1 MRTFKSANKESA
13 RARRRRLGGAKTKK
27 VALSGLAAV
36 SAMAISVVPFSA
48 EAATY
53 IVGAP
58 DWLGVNNIDSDAEAI
73 YNAIVND
80 RNDPLATLVGWGT
93 GGVALNPQWVQWYN
107 PNLGGLDLG
116 DIDLGDL
123 SSGDLAALIGQMDLD
138 ELTNSDRD
146 QYYTPREW
154 GEIGTEEVWVDNP
167 EYQAAF
173 AAALA
178 QVMQEDR
185 DAILEADQINI
196 TLSYTVQQPGWWND
210 GYTVP
215 IVGTR
220 LSLQSLLGNWSSQQ
234 IGGQSLGAPITTT
247 VTIDNPFKGDP
258 DALDAFLET
267 GVYEGSYPV
276 EIDPAQLGI
285 TKPGNP
291 IPGWVP
297 GRDSLWNSAWN
308 WLTDQMGTIDVGD
321 VDYDFDRTM
330 FGLPGAS
337 WDERAEALVDPSIP
351 QQITEQQPVYGYLPG
366 GWTTNTFG
374 QWVSPTNDII
384 GLQDLDL
391 EALLDGDLS
400 GLSALAGMDTR
411 DLAYYLSGDL
421 GFLAPL
427 LNWTAYFHNTNLI
440 GYGDG
445 AIAAGLAYQKFID
458 AVQSGEIKAGEPQ
471 TDGRYIVITTDE
483 DGNRVVQ
490 EVNHSVGDGGL
501 TDIITSYPLPDD
513 LVFPDMPTDEDGNP
527 LYPAYT
533 EVEGGVLDIHLFTL
547 ALLRN
552 PGRANGGLYSRFAP
566 FYEQLTG
573 TNPVSPDSQNVL
585 PEGLEGL
592 DIAKLLLGED
602 GAPDIQLDD
611 LGNLVAILESAD
623 GKPMVLTIKTD
634 LTWQYDL
641 LSDAPVTA
649 NPLAWAN
656 SAAAALLAV
665 NLASALVNYEDGEID
680 FESYVADDGTIY
692 GTVTMDQLPL
702 LSPIRLL
709 AGAIETATGE
719 DINTPFADAFEPL
732 LKTLTNVAYT
742 DWERVVSPDGTVSY
756 ERTLDQM
763 HQHTLFGTPT
773 MTSAERAQLAGDVIA
788 ILGAGLGAEIT
799 DINGRFLARVEK
811 LLGEIDAELPS
822 ELREAWVKAVP
833 VLGNA
838 ITEVSS
844 KFGSGVSDVLT
855 DVAEAVDPT
864 EPKEI
869 EAPSSGTDQQQTQL
883 VSGQRDS
890 GNEAKAVKPAAE
902 VVASTDTEGQGEQDP
917 TDGADGEVVLVDEAA
932 GSQSD
937 SSAVSKTRA
946 QQSIAKVRAD
956 LKEARDDVRADV
968 KKATD
973 KAKKAVKKAGDDI
986 KKSVKDTADKV
997 KKAVTPKKKSEKKSD
1012 GSSDSDD

>member
-13 RARRRRLGGAKTKK
+13 RARRRRLAGTKTKK

-80 RNDPLATLVGWGT
+80 RKDPLATLVGWGT

-123 SSGDLAALIGQMDLD
+123 SAGDITDLLAQMDLG

-146 QYYTPREW
+146 QYYTPRKW
-154 GEIGTEEVWVDNP
+154 GEIGTEEVMVDNP
-167 EYQAAF
+167 AYQDAF
-173 AAALA
+173 EVALA
-178 QVMQEDR
+178 EVMQEDR
-185 DAILEADQINI
+185 DAILEADTINVTI
-196 TLSYTVQQPGWWND
+196 SYTVQEPSWWNKQESFLW
-210 GYTVP
+210 GTVTVSP
-215 IVGTR
+215 RIVFG
-220 LSLQSLLGNWSSQQ
+220 SWASQS
-234 IGGQSLGAPITTT
+234 IAGQSLGSPITTT
-247 VTIDNPFKGDP
+247 VTIDNPFQGDP
-258 DALDAFLET
+258 EALDEFLET
-267 GVYEGSYPV
+267 GEYQGAYPV
-276 EIDPAQLGI
+276 EIDPAQLGLS
-285 TKPGNP
+285 KPS
-291 IPGWVP
+291 WVP
-297 GRDSLWNSAWN
+297 NIAWN

-321 VDYDFDRTM
+321 INYDLDREM
-330 FGLPGAS
+330 FGLPGAN
-337 WDERAEALVDPSIP
+337 WDERAEALIDPDIP
-351 QQITEQQPVYGYLPG
+351 QQIPEIRPVEGWIPG

-391 EALLDGDLS
+391 AALLDGDLS

-471 TDGRYIVITTDE
+471 TDGRYIIITTDE

-501 TDIITSYPLPDD
+501 TDIISSYPLPDD

-527 LYPAYT
+527 VYPAYT

-566 FYEQLTG
+566 LYEQLTG

-585 PEGLEGL
+585 PEDLEGL
-592 DIAKLLLGED
+592 DIAKLLLGEG
-602 GAPDIQLDD
+602 GAPDIQIDD

-702 LSPIRLL
+702 LSPARLL
-709 AGAIETATGE
+709 AGAIGTATGE

-742 DWERVVSPDGTVSY
+742 DWERVENADGTISY

-763 HQHTLFGTPT
+763 HKHTLFGTQT
-773 MTSAERAQLAGDVIA
+773 MTPVERAQLAGDVIA

-799 DINGRFLARVEK
+799 DVNGRFLARVEK

-822 ELREAWVKAVP
+822 ELREAWVKSVP

-855 DVAEAVDPT
+855 EVADAVDLT
-864 EPKEI
+864 EHKEI
-869 EAPSSGTDQQQTQL
+869 EAPSSGNEQQQTQL

-890 GNEAKAVKPAAE
+890 GNEAKAAKPAAE
-902 VVASTDTEGQGEQDP
+902 TVASTDTEDQGELDP
-917 TDGADGEVVLVDEAA
+917 TDGADSELVLVDEAA

-968 KKATD
+968 KKASD
-973 KAKKAVKKAGDDI
+973 RAKKAVKKAGDDI

-997 KKAVTPKKKSEKKSD
+997 KKAVTPKKKSEKKAD
-1012 GSSDSDD
+1012 NSSDSDD